1 MNPHPLA
8 AALQDVPDVA
18 ADAWTRAL
26 DGLLRAVGDPLAQIE
41 TLLAQYPDFAMGH
54 VLRSGIAVAS
64 KDPDLLALVDEAASA
79 ALRAPTRWSAR
90 ERAHLAAACAWR
102 AGEPVIA
109 AERYAAMLRQWPYD
123 LLALRLAQS
132 CYFFLGQTA
141 ALRDVV
147 DLVWRDWHADMPG
160 VEYLLAMA
168 AFAYAENGDPSRAQN
183 LGLRALEIEP
193 AFPIAIHSVAHAL
206 FDAGEHERGALWM
219 QRRRANW
226 ALDGRMLVHNA
237 WHLALFELESGQ
249 TRRALA
255 IFDHEL
261 LPAVSSAADAADAT
275 ALLWRMQLDGMHPG
289 ERWRWLSAIWAAHIT
304 PGFWGLLDIHA
315 AIAFHAAG
323 DFERARCHVYALE
336 RCTHGNT
343 HAADVARNVTL
354 PAMHAIGAFF
364 AGAYAESSAALRAL
378 LPLLSQTGG
387 SQVQH
392 ELLARMMRYAQAR
405 QYGSDTIEI

>member
-1 MNPHPLA
+1 MTPNPLA

-18 ADAWTRAL
+18 ADAWARAL
-26 DGLLRAVGDPLAQIE
+26 DALLRAVGDPLAQIE
-41 TLLAQYPDFAMGH
+41 TLLSQYPDFAMGH

-64 KDPDLLALVDEAASA
+64 KDPDLLTLVDEASSA
-79 ALRAPTRWSAR
+79 ALRAHTRWSAR

-255 IFDHEL
+255 ILDLEL
-261 LPAVSSAADAADAT
+261 LPAVASAADAADAT
-275 ALLWRMQLDGMHPG
+275 SLLWRMQLDGMHPG

-304 PGFWGLLDIHA
+304 PGFWALLDIHA

-323 DFERARCHVYALE
+323 DLERARCHVYALE

-364 AGAYAESSAALRAL
+364 AGAYAESRAALRSL

-392 ELLARMMRYAQAR
+392 ELLARTMRYAQAR